1 MSYRTQI
8 NDAFRLNLYTVV
20 PDYQGTPLSN
30 ADLKISLCV
39 RVYIK
44 MIPWKFCILNP
55 KISQVICP

>member
-8 NDAFRLNLYTVV
+8 NGAFRLNLYTVV

-44 MIPWKFCILNP
+44 MIP
-55 KISQVICP
+55 